1 MAKSTSSGK
10 EKKKKK
16 KIVIVN
22 DNGKDVRTTRDFG
35 CGLDVHNMFIEVNV
49 LVKNNLSVYEYR
61 KSFDTDWISVNKAKE
76 WVFDTIRNNSN
87 PPVNPENNFHYTLE
101 STATYHCLC
110 ECSHRQWYANT
121 GVMRTFLREPL

>member
-10 EKKKKK
+10 EKKKGK

-22 DNGKDVRTTRDFG
+22 DNGKDVIEEENGKEIRTTRDFG

-87 PPVNPENNFHYTLE
+87 PPVNPENYFHYTLE

-110 ECSHRQWYANT
+110 NT
-121 GVMRTFLREPL
+121 FG